1 MPHLPQLTDG
11 LIQLTTENPANE
23 IGTLTMETLV
33 TVLAIDEQFV
43 AASEHKLTPLAIALF
58 LKNTSDPL
66 VNSIVT
72 DMIKCLLANA
82 HINDKVQQRLLPTLT
97 SILSTQL
104 AASATSCSSS
114 ASPTAE
120 QTAAAGKD
128 TSSLLVATLDLVT
141 ALVRSASTRPPL
153 SDAAMNAFMLV
164 VHLCLKSA
172 DTSILQSGGEC
183 LRAYMSNY
191 MDQIVACKDEKVTSA
206 FIDVSSSSST
216 ICIQDLPVDL
226 LVKVFEHLEQ
236 SHDLCTVQ
244 RGVYINAF

>member
-1 MPHLPQLTDG
+1 
-11 LIQLTTENPANE
+11 
-23 IGTLTMETLV
+23 
-33 TVLAIDEQFV
+33 
-43 AASEHKLTPLAIALF
+43 
-58 LKNTSDPL
+58 
-66 VNSIVT
+66 
-72 DMIKCLLANA
+72 MINYLLAKA
-82 HINDKVQQRLLPTLT
+82 RINDKLQQRLLPTLT

-104 AASATSCSSS
+104 AASSIFSTSAHSSS
-114 ASPTAE
+114 TTAE
-120 QTAAAGKD
+120 QTAAANKD
-128 TSSLLVATLDLVT
+128 TSSLLVATLDLAT